1 MTAHVALLG
10 DSIFDNGTYTSGEPD
25 VCSHLRSLLPEGF
38 RASLFAVDGSPTGD
52 LAGQL
57 LRVPSDVTHLV
68 VSLGGN
74 DALLNSDMV
83 NAAVSSASAA
93 LELFSDRLVRFE
105 ASYRAAIE
113 AAAAMGRDLTTC
125 TIYNANL
132 EPELA
137 PAFRVALMMFNDVIL
152 RVAFERRLSVI
163 DLRLVC
169 TTPADYANRI
179 EPSGSGG
186 LKIARAIVR
195 RLGIGG
201 ADSAHARVFW

>member
-1 MTAHVALLG
+1 MDRRRWIPVAG
-10 DSIFDNGTYTSGEPD
+10 RGGERDNGGDRSCWPCD
-25 VCSHLRSLLPEGF
+25 VGLVLAIDAACGLS
-38 RASLFAVDGSPTGD
+38 AVTVTNVADGT
-52 LAGQL
+52 
-57 LRVPSDVTHLV
+57 
-68 VSLGGN
+68 
-74 DALLNSDMV
+74 
-83 NAAVSSASAA
+83 
-93 LELFSDRLVRFE
+93 RLVRFE

-169 TTPADYANRI
+169 TTAADYANRI

-201 ADSAHARVFW
+201 ADAAHARVFA